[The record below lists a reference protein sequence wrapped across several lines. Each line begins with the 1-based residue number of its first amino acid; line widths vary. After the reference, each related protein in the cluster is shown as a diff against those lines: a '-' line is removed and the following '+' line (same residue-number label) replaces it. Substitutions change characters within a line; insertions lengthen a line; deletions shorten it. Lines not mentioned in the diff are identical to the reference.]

1 MKMIKDFVEN
11 EKIHQPFLVNNVTK
25 GITTK
30 GSSYLNIILQDA
42 SGTLESKKWEVE
54 ANDEEI
60 IKVGSI
66 IIVEGDILVYKSG
79 LQLRVNKVSL
89 ANDGELDISQFVPSA
104 PVARTDLQK
113 TLFEYV
119 EKITDK
125 EVKRVVE
132 EVIKN
137 HYISLSTY
145 PAATKNHHEYA
156 SGLLYHTVSML
167 KVADA
172 LSNIYKVNTSF
183 LYAGIIMHDIGK
195 TIELSGPI
203 LPKYTMAGKLL
214 GHISIITAEVAKVCE
229 QLGVNGETSVL
240 LQHMLLSHHGQY
252 DFGSPVLP
260 MTKEAELLHFIDNID
275 SRMNAIDKALAGID
289 EGEFTTR
296 QFALED
302 RNFYKPINRENNN
315 E

>member
-1 MKMIKDFVEN
+1 MKLIKDFVEN
-11 EKIHQPFLVNNVTK
+11 EKINQPFLVNNVTK

-30 GSSYLNIILQDA
+30 GSNYLNIILQDA
-42 SGTLESKKWEVE
+42 SGTIEAKKWEVE
-54 ANDEEI
+54 ANDENI

-66 IIVEGDILVYKSG
+66 IMVEGDILIYKSG
-79 LQLRVNKVSL
+79 FQLRVNKVSVT
-89 ANDGELDISQFVPSA
+89 NDNELDISQFVPSA
-104 PVARTDLQK
+104 PIPRNDLQK
-113 TLFEYV
+113 TLFEYI
-119 EKITDK
+119 EKITNK

-132 EVIKN
+132 EVVKN

-145 PAATKNHHEYA
+145 PAATRNHHEYA

-167 KVADA
+167 NVAEA
-172 LSNIYKVNTSF
+172 LSKIYTVNTSF

-195 TIELSGPI
+195 TLELSGPI

-214 GHISIITAEVAKVCE
+214 GHISIINAEIAKVCE
-229 QLGVNGETSVL
+229 QLAVSGETSVL
-240 LQHMLLSHHGQY
+240 LQHMILSHHGQHE
-252 DFGSPVLP
+252 FGSPVLP

-275 SRMNAIDKALAGID
+275 SRMNAIDKALANIE

-302 RNFYKPINRENNN
+302 RNFYKPMNKENKND
-315 E
+315 